1 MLKKK
6 QSVLYKTT
14 STTVQKQDIL
24 MPLNVSE
31 NYCGLEIYIYMYIY
45 IYIYFFF
52 FFFILKKKKF

>member
-52 FFFILKKKKF
+52 FFFFFF